1 MDMRSLAQR
10 ALTESAL
17 PDEAITVNQRALI
30 DKILARYSAEFT
42 VFREL
47 LQNADDAGASE
58 CELRLVSEPRPIPHV
73 PDTQALLTQWTFR
86 NNGAPFSD
94 ADWHRL
100 RRIAEGNPDPER
112 IGAFGVGFYSLF
124 SVCDEP
130 IVSSGDQ
137 LMGFFWKG
145 DALFTRRA
153 HAPAQAASST
163 GVPWTTFLMAL
174 REPTPFPES
183 PLALCQFL
191 ATSLTFTS
199 HVRSVGL
206 YLDDQLLCHLDKHV
220 GAPEPLVPS
229 RHLRAT
235 SPEKIMAVQ
244 ELHTS
249 PLQVHV
255 RVARCILLEAAEA
268 AAHLGV
274 DDDGRIYGRVSQR
287 AVQISEQKGLSRALK
302 DRLRRL
308 TDALG
313 LADQQARRQR
323 AEHSAASADTAAGP
337 DAGTAAGT
345 DSGTTAEGEAAPKA
359 PEPQDGPAPSW
370 SSADDSALA
379 SMLGRDP
386 ADEPATE
393 EPRPSGEGSSRPP
406 QAPDFGRPVGFDGGN
421 AAAFGQPSGSEE
433 DVPRARQGSGPGYG
447 PGSGTTEGQP
457 PRSYDF
463 RYLGDET
470 PKPTTEAE
478 KAEFRTTLRNWGIFA
493 LALVLVMIIVA
504 IIL

>member
-1 MDMRSLAQR
+1 MKEVLIVSPNRSSGSSGGSDEQPGGALSHPSQLTQADPER
-10 ALTESAL
+10 LSALTRDA
-17 PDEAITVNQRALI
+17 EASRETLRAVL
-30 DKILARYSAEFT
+30 S
-42 VFREL
+42 
-47 LQNADDAGASE
+47 DAGA
-58 CELRLVSEPRPIPHV
+58 EPRDRVAAAVLLEAVLSDSGAI
-73 PDTQALLTQWTFR
+73 DALDDETAASTQALELRFAPALRPAAARALGTPATVQLLSWAAQSSP
-86 NNGAPFSD
+86 GAP
-94 ADWHRL
+94 
-100 RRIAEGNPDPER
+100 P
-112 IGAFGVGFYSLF
+112 V
-124 SVCDEP
+124 
-130 IVSSGDQ
+130 
-137 LMGFFWKG
+137 
-145 DALFTRRA
+145 
-153 HAPAQAASST
+153 
-163 GVPWTTFLMAL
+163 
-174 REPTPFPES
+174 
-183 PLALCQFL
+183 
-191 ATSLTFTS
+191 
-199 HVRSVGL
+199 
-206 YLDDQLLCHLDKHV
+206 
-220 GAPEPLVPS
+220 
-229 RHLRAT
+229 
-235 SPEKIMAVQ
+235 
-244 ELHTS
+244 
-249 PLQVHV
+249 
-255 RVARCILLEAAEA
+255 EAAEA

-323 AEHSAASADTAAGP
+323 TEHSAASADTAAGP

-359 PEPQDGPAPSW
+359 PEPQDDPAPSW
-370 SSADDSALA
+370 SSADDTALA

-393 EPRPSGEGSSRPP
+393 EPRPSGEGSSQPP

-433 DVPRARQGSGPGYG
+433 DVPRAQQGSGPGYG

>member
-1 MDMRSLAQR
+1 MKEVLIVSPNRSSGSSGGSDEQPGGALSHPSQLTQADPER
-10 ALTESAL
+10 LSALTRDA
-17 PDEAITVNQRALI
+17 EASRETLRAVL
-30 DKILARYSAEFT
+30 S
-42 VFREL
+42 
-47 LQNADDAGASE
+47 DAGA
-58 CELRLVSEPRPIPHV
+58 EPRDRVAAAVLLEAVLSDSGAI
-73 PDTQALLTQWTFR
+73 DALDDEAAASTQALELRFAPALRPAAAQALGTPATVQLLSWAAQPSP
-86 NNGAPFSD
+86 GAP
-94 ADWHRL
+94 
-100 RRIAEGNPDPER
+100 P
-112 IGAFGVGFYSLF
+112 V
-124 SVCDEP
+124 
-130 IVSSGDQ
+130 
-137 LMGFFWKG
+137 
-145 DALFTRRA
+145 
-153 HAPAQAASST
+153 
-163 GVPWTTFLMAL
+163 
-174 REPTPFPES
+174 
-183 PLALCQFL
+183 
-191 ATSLTFTS
+191 
-199 HVRSVGL
+199 
-206 YLDDQLLCHLDKHV
+206 
-220 GAPEPLVPS
+220 
-229 RHLRAT
+229 
-235 SPEKIMAVQ
+235 
-244 ELHTS
+244 
-249 PLQVHV
+249 
-255 RVARCILLEAAEA
+255 EAAEA

-287 AVQISEQKGLSRALK
+287 AVQISEQKGPSRALK

-370 SSADDSALA
+370 SSADDAALA

-393 EPRPSGEGSSRPP
+393 EPRPSGEGSSQPP

>member
-1 MDMRSLAQR
+1 MKEVLIVSPNRSSGSSGGSDEQPGGALSHPSQLTQADPER
-10 ALTESAL
+10 LSALTRDA
-17 PDEAITVNQRALI
+17 EASRETLRAVL
-30 DKILARYSAEFT
+30 S
-42 VFREL
+42 
-47 LQNADDAGASE
+47 DAGA
-58 CELRLVSEPRPIPHV
+58 EPRDRVAAAVLLEAVLSDSGAI
-73 PDTQALLTQWTFR
+73 DALDDEAAASTQALELRFAPALRPAAARALGTPATVQLLSWAAQSSP
-86 NNGAPFSD
+86 GAP
-94 ADWHRL
+94 
-100 RRIAEGNPDPER
+100 P
-112 IGAFGVGFYSLF
+112 V
-124 SVCDEP
+124 
-130 IVSSGDQ
+130 
-137 LMGFFWKG
+137 
-145 DALFTRRA
+145 
-153 HAPAQAASST
+153 
-163 GVPWTTFLMAL
+163 
-174 REPTPFPES
+174 
-183 PLALCQFL
+183 
-191 ATSLTFTS
+191 
-199 HVRSVGL
+199 
-206 YLDDQLLCHLDKHV
+206 
-220 GAPEPLVPS
+220 
-229 RHLRAT
+229 
-235 SPEKIMAVQ
+235 
-244 ELHTS
+244 
-249 PLQVHV
+249 
-255 RVARCILLEAAEA
+255 EAAEA

-274 DDDGRIYGRVSQR
+274 DDDGRIYSRVSQR

-359 PEPQDGPAPSW
+359 PEPQDDPSPSW
-370 SSADDSALA
+370 SSADDAALA

-393 EPRPSGEGSSRPP
+393 EPRPSGEGSSQPP
-406 QAPDFGRPVGFDGGN
+406 QAPDSGRPVGFDGGN

-433 DVPRARQGSGPGYG
+433 DVPKARQGSGPGYG

-478 KAEFRTTLRNWGIFA
+478 KAEFRSTLRNWGIFA

>member
-1 MDMRSLAQR
+1 MKEVLIVSPNRSSGSSGGSDEQPGGALSHPSQLTQADPER
-10 ALTESAL
+10 LSALTRDA
-17 PDEAITVNQRALI
+17 EASRETLRAVL
-30 DKILARYSAEFT
+30 S
-42 VFREL
+42 
-47 LQNADDAGASE
+47 DAGA
-58 CELRLVSEPRPIPHV
+58 EPRDRVAAAVLLEAVLSDSGAI
-73 PDTQALLTQWTFR
+73 DALDDEAAASTQALELRFAPALRPAAAQALGTPATVQLLSWAAQSSP
-86 NNGAPFSD
+86 GAP
-94 ADWHRL
+94 
-100 RRIAEGNPDPER
+100 P
-112 IGAFGVGFYSLF
+112 V
-124 SVCDEP
+124 
-130 IVSSGDQ
+130 
-137 LMGFFWKG
+137 
-145 DALFTRRA
+145 
-153 HAPAQAASST
+153 
-163 GVPWTTFLMAL
+163 
-174 REPTPFPES
+174 
-183 PLALCQFL
+183 
-191 ATSLTFTS
+191 
-199 HVRSVGL
+199 
-206 YLDDQLLCHLDKHV
+206 
-220 GAPEPLVPS
+220 
-229 RHLRAT
+229 
-235 SPEKIMAVQ
+235 
-244 ELHTS
+244 
-249 PLQVHV
+249 
-255 RVARCILLEAAEA
+255 EAAEA

-323 AEHSAASADTAAGP
+323 AEHSPASADTAAGP

-359 PEPQDGPAPSW
+359 PEPQDDPAPSW
-370 SSADDSALA
+370 SSADDAALT

-393 EPRPSGEGSSRPP
+393 EPRPSGKGSSRPP

>member
-1 MDMRSLAQR
+1 MKEVLIVSPNRSSGSSGGSDEQPGGALSHPSQLTQADPER
-10 ALTESAL
+10 LSALTRDA
-17 PDEAITVNQRALI
+17 EASRETLRAVL
-30 DKILARYSAEFT
+30 S
-42 VFREL
+42 
-47 LQNADDAGASE
+47 DAGA
-58 CELRLVSEPRPIPHV
+58 EPRDRVAAAVLLEAVLSDSGAI
-73 PDTQALLTQWTFR
+73 DALDDETAASTQALELRFAPALRPAAAQALGTPATVQLLSWAAQSSP
-86 NNGAPFSD
+86 GAP
-94 ADWHRL
+94 
-100 RRIAEGNPDPER
+100 P
-112 IGAFGVGFYSLF
+112 V
-124 SVCDEP
+124 
-130 IVSSGDQ
+130 
-137 LMGFFWKG
+137 
-145 DALFTRRA
+145 
-153 HAPAQAASST
+153 
-163 GVPWTTFLMAL
+163 
-174 REPTPFPES
+174 
-183 PLALCQFL
+183 
-191 ATSLTFTS
+191 
-199 HVRSVGL
+199 
-206 YLDDQLLCHLDKHV
+206 
-220 GAPEPLVPS
+220 
-229 RHLRAT
+229 
-235 SPEKIMAVQ
+235 
-244 ELHTS
+244 
-249 PLQVHV
+249 
-255 RVARCILLEAAEA
+255 EAAEA

-323 AEHSAASADTAAGP
+323 AEHSPASADTAAGP

-359 PEPQDGPAPSW
+359 PEPQDDPAPSW
-370 SSADDSALA
+370 SSADDAALT

-393 EPRPSGEGSSRPP
+393 EPRPSGEGSSQPP

>member
-1 MDMRSLAQR
+1 MKEVLIVSPNRSSGSSGGSDEQPGGALSHPSQLTQADPER
-10 ALTESAL
+10 LSALTRDA
-17 PDEAITVNQRALI
+17 EASRETLRAVL
-30 DKILARYSAEFT
+30 S
-42 VFREL
+42 
-47 LQNADDAGASE
+47 DAGA
-58 CELRLVSEPRPIPHV
+58 EPRDRVAAAVLLEAVLSDRGAI
-73 PDTQALLTQWTFR
+73 DALDDEAAASTQALELRFAPVLRPAAAQALGTPATVQLLSWAAQSSP
-86 NNGAPFSD
+86 GAP
-94 ADWHRL
+94 
-100 RRIAEGNPDPER
+100 P
-112 IGAFGVGFYSLF
+112 V
-124 SVCDEP
+124 
-130 IVSSGDQ
+130 
-137 LMGFFWKG
+137 
-145 DALFTRRA
+145 
-153 HAPAQAASST
+153 
-163 GVPWTTFLMAL
+163 
-174 REPTPFPES
+174 
-183 PLALCQFL
+183 
-191 ATSLTFTS
+191 
-199 HVRSVGL
+199 
-206 YLDDQLLCHLDKHV
+206 
-220 GAPEPLVPS
+220 
-229 RHLRAT
+229 
-235 SPEKIMAVQ
+235 
-244 ELHTS
+244 
-249 PLQVHV
+249 
-255 RVARCILLEAAEA
+255 EAAEA

-323 AEHSAASADTAAGP
+323 TEHSAASADTAAGP

-359 PEPQDGPAPSW
+359 PEPQDDPAPSW

>member
-1 MDMRSLAQR
+1 MKEVLIVSPNRSSGSSGGSDEQPGGALSHPSQLTQADPER
-10 ALTESAL
+10 LSALTRDA
-17 PDEAITVNQRALI
+17 EASRETLRAVL
-30 DKILARYSAEFT
+30 S
-42 VFREL
+42 
-47 LQNADDAGASE
+47 DAGA
-58 CELRLVSEPRPIPHV
+58 EPRDRVAAAVLLEAVLSDSGAI
-73 PDTQALLTQWTFR
+73 DALDDETAASTQALELRFAPALRPAAARALGTPATVQLLSWAAQSSP
-86 NNGAPFSD
+86 GAP
-94 ADWHRL
+94 
-100 RRIAEGNPDPER
+100 P
-112 IGAFGVGFYSLF
+112 V
-124 SVCDEP
+124 
-130 IVSSGDQ
+130 
-137 LMGFFWKG
+137 
-145 DALFTRRA
+145 
-153 HAPAQAASST
+153 
-163 GVPWTTFLMAL
+163 
-174 REPTPFPES
+174 
-183 PLALCQFL
+183 
-191 ATSLTFTS
+191 
-199 HVRSVGL
+199 
-206 YLDDQLLCHLDKHV
+206 
-220 GAPEPLVPS
+220 
-229 RHLRAT
+229 
-235 SPEKIMAVQ
+235 
-244 ELHTS
+244 
-249 PLQVHV
+249 
-255 RVARCILLEAAEA
+255 EAAEA

-323 AEHSAASADTAAGP
+323 TEHSAASADTAAGP

-359 PEPQDGPAPSW
+359 PEPQDDPAPSW
-370 SSADDSALA
+370 SSADDTALA

-393 EPRPSGEGSSRPP
+393 EPRPSGEGSSQPP

>member
-1 MDMRSLAQR
+1 MKEVLIVSPNRSSGSSGGSDEQPGGALSHPSQLTQADPER
-10 ALTESAL
+10 LSALTRDA
-17 PDEAITVNQRALI
+17 EASRETLRAVL
-30 DKILARYSAEFT
+30 S
-42 VFREL
+42 
-47 LQNADDAGASE
+47 DAGA
-58 CELRLVSEPRPIPHV
+58 EPRDRVAAAVLLEAVLSDSGAI
-73 PDTQALLTQWTFR
+73 DALDDEAAASTQALELRFAPALRPAAARALGTPATVQLLSWAAQSSP
-86 NNGAPFSD
+86 GAP
-94 ADWHRL
+94 
-100 RRIAEGNPDPER
+100 P
-112 IGAFGVGFYSLF
+112 V
-124 SVCDEP
+124 
-130 IVSSGDQ
+130 
-137 LMGFFWKG
+137 
-145 DALFTRRA
+145 
-153 HAPAQAASST
+153 
-163 GVPWTTFLMAL
+163 
-174 REPTPFPES
+174 
-183 PLALCQFL
+183 
-191 ATSLTFTS
+191 
-199 HVRSVGL
+199 
-206 YLDDQLLCHLDKHV
+206 
-220 GAPEPLVPS
+220 
-229 RHLRAT
+229 
-235 SPEKIMAVQ
+235 
-244 ELHTS
+244 
-249 PLQVHV
+249 
-255 RVARCILLEAAEA
+255 EAAEA

-323 AEHSAASADTAAGP
+323 TEHSAASADTAAGP

-359 PEPQDGPAPSW
+359 PEPQDDPAPSW
-370 SSADDSALA
+370 SSADDTALA

>member
-1 MDMRSLAQR
+1 MKEVLIVSPNRSSGSSGGSDEQPGGALSHPSQLTQADPER
-10 ALTESAL
+10 LSALTRDA
-17 PDEAITVNQRALI
+17 EASRETLRAVL
-30 DKILARYSAEFT
+30 S
-42 VFREL
+42 
-47 LQNADDAGASE
+47 DAGA
-58 CELRLVSEPRPIPHV
+58 EPRDRVAAAVLLEAVLSDRGAI
-73 PDTQALLTQWTFR
+73 DALDDEAAASTQALELRFAPVLRPAAAQALGTPATVQLLSWAAQSSP
-86 NNGAPFSD
+86 GAP
-94 ADWHRL
+94 
-100 RRIAEGNPDPER
+100 P
-112 IGAFGVGFYSLF
+112 V
-124 SVCDEP
+124 
-130 IVSSGDQ
+130 
-137 LMGFFWKG
+137 
-145 DALFTRRA
+145 
-153 HAPAQAASST
+153 
-163 GVPWTTFLMAL
+163 
-174 REPTPFPES
+174 
-183 PLALCQFL
+183 
-191 ATSLTFTS
+191 
-199 HVRSVGL
+199 
-206 YLDDQLLCHLDKHV
+206 
-220 GAPEPLVPS
+220 
-229 RHLRAT
+229 
-235 SPEKIMAVQ
+235 
-244 ELHTS
+244 
-249 PLQVHV
+249 
-255 RVARCILLEAAEA
+255 EAAEA

-323 AEHSAASADTAAGP
+323 TEHSAASADTAAGP

-359 PEPQDGPAPSW
+359 PEPQDDPAPSW

-470 PKPTTEAE
+470 PKPATEAE